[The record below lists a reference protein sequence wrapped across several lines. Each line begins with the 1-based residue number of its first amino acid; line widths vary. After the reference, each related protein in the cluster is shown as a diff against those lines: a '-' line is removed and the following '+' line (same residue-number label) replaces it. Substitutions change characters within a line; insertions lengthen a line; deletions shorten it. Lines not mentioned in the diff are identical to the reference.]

1 MRRIVRWVGKCV
13 IQTATVAV
21 ALLVVRAAPAVSP
34 DDPDAEWFASFPE
47 LETDRDAFTPATRT
61 ATEKAWII
69 ESSYSYIDN
78 RHDADINSLPET
90 LVRYGLTRRIELRVG
105 WNWEAGGAGNVVTA
119 EESSEG
125 LVGEG
130 VSYESHMLYGVKLDV
145 SQQEGLIPRSCAIL
159 EGFTPTSGSEPA
171 SQPVITYAGGWEFTN
186 RWRLDAALRYAMGNE
201 RNIQFNRWG
210 PSVVL
215 RIPVTER
222 WHMHA
227 EYFGVFSDGW
237 LQDTSRGFISPG
249 AHYNFTP
256 NFELGVRVGW
266 GVTPDAANFFANTG
280 FGWRF

>member
-21 ALLVVRAAPAVSP
+21 ALLVVRACPLAVSP

-201 RNIQFNRWG
+201 GQH
-210 PSVVL
+210 SVQSLGAIGRAANSRDRTVAHARRVL
-215 RIPVTER
+215 RR
-222 WHMHA
+222 
-227 EYFGVFSDGW
+227 VFRRLAPGHQSW
-237 LQDTSRGFISPG
+237 VYQPRRALTISRPTSSSAYAWAG
-249 AHYNFTP
+249 A
-256 NFELGVRVGW
+256 
-266 GVTPDAANFFANTG
+266 
-280 FGWRF
+280 